1 VAKSSEQPGSTAFG
15 KNEIAGGRLRRG
27 APVAALV
34 TRTAGEA
41 VVAALRKRATGVEDP
56 ERHVRAAERYADLL
70 GHSKGALMKA
80 GQAISFVSM
89 GPAVSP
95 ELQSAYQ
102 TAMARLRADAPPM
115 APELAWATLEVEL
128 GRPIEEVFSEFAPEP
143 LAAASIGQ
151 VHTARLHDGREVA
164 VKIQYPGVASAI
176 SADLQNSELLATFL
190 GLLIGISPRR
200 IRLDLRVMS
209 REIGEQIR
217 AELDYRREAA
227 NQTEFA
233 SLYRG
238 HPFIRIPG
246 VIDEWSTG
254 RVLVQELV
262 HGRRFEEA
270 LDATQE
276 LRDRWAEVIHRFA
289 YGSIDHFRIFNAD
302 PQPAN
307 YLFHDDGTV
316 SFLDFGCVVR
326 LSPRAAGQVVRL
338 MGSVLREDAAGLWD
352 VAVEVGLWRPDD
364 PVSPDE
370 ALAYWREPNEFYLA
384 EQPFTLTPEYMP
396 AVVERR
402 HSPTGPSG
410 NAMRHLNSPPDFA
423 MMGRMD
429 LGVLSLLS
437 ELRATGYWRAAADEF
452 FAQARPVTDLGRLE
466 TAWLAEHPTA
476 IKHA

>member
-1 VAKSSEQPGSTAFG
+1 VAKPSEQPASEAFG
-15 KNEIAGGRLRRG
+15 ENEIARARLRRA
-27 APVAALV
+27 APVAGLV

-41 VVAALRKRATGVEDP
+41 VIAALRKRATGVEDP
-56 ERHVRAAERYADLL
+56 ERHIRAAERYAELL
-70 GHSKGALMKA
+70 GRSKGALMKA

-102 TAMARLRADAPPM
+102 AAMARLRADAPPM
-115 APELAWATLEVEL
+115 APELARATLEVEL
-128 GRPIEEVFSEFAPEP
+128 GRPAEEVFAEFAPEP

-151 VHTARLHDGREVA
+151 VHAARLHDGRRVA

-176 SADLQNSELLATFL
+176 AADLQNSELLATFL
-190 GLLIGISPRR
+190 GLLVGISPRR
-200 IRLDLRVMS
+200 MRLDLRAVA
-209 REIGEQIR
+209 REIGGQIR
-217 AELDYRREAA
+217 DELDYRREAA

-233 SLYRG
+233 SLYRD
-238 HPFIRIPG
+238 HPFIRVPE

-262 HGRRFEEA
+262 NGRRFEDA
-270 LDATQE
+270 LGAPQE

-289 YGSIDHFRIFNAD
+289 YGSLDHFRIFNAD

-326 LSPRAAGQVVRL
+326 LSPRTAGQVIRL
-338 MGSVLREDAAGLWD
+338 MGSVLREDIPGLWEAALD
-352 VAVEVGLWRPDD
+352 AGMWRPDD
-364 PVSPDE
+364 PVSPEE
-370 ALAYWREPNEFYLA
+370 AFAYWREPNELYLA
-384 EQPFTLTPEYMP
+384 RQPFTLTPEYMP

-423 MMGRMD
+423 TMGRMD
-429 LGVLSLLS
+429 LGILSLLA

-452 FAQARPVTDLGRLE
+452 FAQAPPLSELGRLE
-466 TAWLAEHPTA
+466 EPWLAEHPTA